1 MRESDTI
8 MGEATDSG
16 REFDPRDTPP
26 TFSKVVRQNVGRWL
40 ICRGYSLK
48 KEMEMVFIANGD
60 GAFLFWLPRPK

>member
-1 MRESDTI
+1 MI

-40 ICRGYSLK
+40 ICRGYGLK
-48 KEMEMVFIANGD
+48 KEMVFTANGD